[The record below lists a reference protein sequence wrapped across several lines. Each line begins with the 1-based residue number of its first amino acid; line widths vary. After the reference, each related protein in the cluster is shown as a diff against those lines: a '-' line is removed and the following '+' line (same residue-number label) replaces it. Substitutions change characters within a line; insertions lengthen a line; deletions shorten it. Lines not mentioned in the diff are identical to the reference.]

1 MTKNGLSRRD
11 FLGMAA
17 LGAAS
22 SFLPGCKGV
31 PARGKGAGGA
41 EGGKRPPNILFILVD
56 DMGWK
61 DAGFMGSEY
70 YETPNMDRLAK
81 EGMVFTQAYT
91 CGPNCAP
98 SRASILT
105 GEYTPRHGI
114 YTVGNSARG
123 RAALRKLIP
132 IKNTTILARK
142 FVTFAE
148 ALKPAHYRSASMGKW
163 HMGDDPEFG
172 PRGQG
177 FDVNVGGWRAGHPRS
192 YFSPYHNPALK
203 DGPKG
208 EYLTDRLTEEALKFI
223 EENRNRPFLLYL
235 PHYAVHTP
243 LQAKKAMIEKYK
255 KKKPSHGQHN
265 PVYAAMVES
274 VDQGVGRIL
283 DKLRELGLEEN
294 TVVILSSDNGGV
306 RTITSQE
313 PLRGGKGMLY
323 EGGIRVPMI
332 VRRPGKVKAGSVCDT
347 PVIGVDFLPTF
358 LEIAG
363 VPKPKDLVLDG
374 VSLVPL
380 LEGRK
385 IPERPLFWHF
395 PAYLQGRNVPGAR
408 DPFFRT
414 RPCGVVR
421 KGRWKLIEYFE
432 DHALELYDLE
442 SDIGE
447 SHNLAASRPGKVK
460 ELMGL
465 MKAWRKEVKAPVPT
479 RLNPRYDPKA
489 AARPRRG
496 RRRRK
501 KGVGR

>member
-1 MTKNGLSRRD
+1 MSRSDLSRRE
-11 FLGMAA
+11 LLEMAA

-22 SFLPGCKGV
+22 AFFSGCRALPGKGGRPQRPV
-31 PARGKGAGGA
+31 PAR
-41 EGGKRPPNILFILVD
+41 RPPNILFILVD
-56 DMGWK
+56 DMGWR
-61 DAGFMGSEY
+61 DAGFMGSRY
-70 YETPNMDRLAK
+70 YETPNMDRLAR

-132 IKNTTILARK
+132 IKNTTVLARR

-148 ALKPAHYRSASMGKW
+148 ALKPAGYRSASIGKW
-163 HMGDDPEFG
+163 HMGDDPGFG
-172 PRGQG
+172 PKGQG
-177 FDVNVGGWRAGHPRS
+177 FDVNVGGWHLGHPRS
-192 YFSPYHNPALK
+192 YFSPYHNPALE
-203 DGPKG
+203 DGPRG
-208 EYLTDRLTEEALKFI
+208 EYLTDRLTAEALKFL
-223 EENRNRPFLLYL
+223 EENRDRPFLLYL

-243 LQAKKAMIEKYK
+243 LQAKRALIGKYK
-255 KKKPSHGQHN
+255 AKKPWMGQHN

-274 VDQGVGRIL
+274 VDRGVGRIL

-306 RTITSQE
+306 KGITSQA

-332 VRRPGKVKAGSVCDT
+332 VRWPGHVRPGSRCDT

-358 LEIAG
+358 LDLAG
-363 VPKPKDLVLDG
+363 LPAPRGPVLDG
-374 VSLVPL
+374 VSILPL
-380 LEGRK
+380 LEGKK

-395 PAYLQGRNVPGAR
+395 PAYLQGRNVEGSR

-442 SDIGE
+442 TDPGE
-447 SHNLAASRPGKVK
+447 TRNLAASRPGKVK
-460 ELMGL
+460 ELMAV
-465 MKAWRKEVKAPVPT
+465 MRAWRKEVGAPVPVKP
-479 RLNPRYDPKA
+479 NPKYNPGA
-489 AARPRRG
+489 GARRG
-496 RRRRK
+496 RKGRRRK
-501 KGVGR
+501 R

>member
-1 MTKNGLSRRD
+1 MKRPGLSRRD
-11 FLGMAA
+11 FLQWGA
-17 LGAAS
+17 LGAVSAC
-22 SFLPGCKGV
+22 LPGCKAPGE
-31 PARGKGAGGA
+31 KGAGGGPSPA
-41 EGGKRPPNILFILVD
+41 PSRPPNILFILVD
-56 DMGWK
+56 DMGWR
-61 DAGFMGSEY
+61 DAGFMGSKY
-70 YETPNMDRLAK
+70 YETPNMDRLAR

-114 YTVGNSARG
+114 YTVGNSVRG

-132 IKNTTILARK
+132 VKNTTILARR

-148 ALKPAHYRSASMGKW
+148 ALKPARYRSASMGKW

-172 PRGQG
+172 PTGQG
-177 FDVNVGGWRAGHPRS
+177 FDINVAGWHLGHPRS

-208 EYLTDRLTEEALKFI
+208 EYLTDRLTEEALKFL
-223 EENRNRPFLLYL
+223 EKNKDRPFLLYL

-243 LQAKKAMIEKYK
+243 LQAKKAMVEKYRA
-255 KKKPSHGQHN
+255 KKPWNGQHN

-306 RTITSQE
+306 KGITSQA

-323 EGGIRVPMI
+323 EGGIRVPLV
-332 VRRPGKVKAGSVCDT
+332 VRWPGKVRPGSRCDT

-363 VPKPKDLVLDG
+363 VPRPKGLVLDG
-374 VSLVPL
+374 VSIVPL

-385 IPERPLFWHF
+385 IPERALFWHF
-395 PAYLQGRNVPGAR
+395 PAYLQGRNVEGAR

-447 SHNLAASRPGKVK
+447 EHNLAGRNPGKVK
-460 ELMGL
+460 ELMDL
-465 MKAWRKEVKAPVPT
+465 MKAWRREVKAPVPVK
-479 RLNPRYDPKA
+479 LNPRYN
-489 AARPRRG
+489 PRAG
-496 RRRRK
+496 SFPRRRK
-501 KGVGR
+501 KRRKR